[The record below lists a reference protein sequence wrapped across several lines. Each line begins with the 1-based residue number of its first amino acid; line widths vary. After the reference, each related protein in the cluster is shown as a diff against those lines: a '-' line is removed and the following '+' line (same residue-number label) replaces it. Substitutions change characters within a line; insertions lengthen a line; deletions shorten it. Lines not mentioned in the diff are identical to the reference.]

1 MITLTAV
8 RPACNLPIRA
18 ARALPGPG
26 FRRYAGEESRAAE
39 IWKTSKGSIRMGP
52 WDDNSA
58 IAAGPRF
65 CPHCR
70 LEGPDE
76 AVLSPSAAA
85 RCVLGA
91 IADLRA
97 ILEHTAWAARPKH
110 EIELEAWSP
119 ELASG
124 QPGEGTIEWVTVG
137 TFADAMR
144 AQGPRIRLEA
154 EGIPTVLQGER
165 MGSRSMYAVA
175 TGGLKLQV
183 PRPLEADA
191 RVLLSQS
198 WTSPVSEMTSTTP
211 GKSCLRAGRAP
222 AQGHEGRDHLP
233 LARPPLMALIT
244 LLLGLIRQE

>member
-1 MITLTAV
+1 MGRQL
-8 RPACNLPIRA
+8 RDRRRA
-18 ARALPGPG
+18 AILPALPARGAGRGCALPRV
-26 FRRYAGEESRAAE
+26 RRLAA
-39 IWKTSKGSIRMGP
+39 SSGLLR
-52 WDDNSA
+52 
-58 IAAGPRF
+58 
-65 CPHCR
+65 
-70 LEGPDE
+70 
-76 AVLSPSAAA
+76 
-85 RCVLGA
+85 
-91 IADLRA
+91 DLRA
-97 ILEHTAWAARPKH
+97 ILEHTARAPCPKH

-137 TFADAMR
+137 TFADAMQ

-198 WTSPVSEMTSTTP
+198 WTSPVSEDDLDDAWEELAPEPARS
-211 GKSCLRAGRAP
+211 GAGS
-222 AQGHEGRDHLP
+222 
-233 LARPPLMALIT
+233 
-244 LLLGLIRQE
+244 

>member
-1 MITLTAV
+1 
-8 RPACNLPIRA
+8 
-18 ARALPGPG
+18 
-26 FRRYAGEESRAAE
+26 
-39 IWKTSKGSIRMGP
+39 MGP

-70 LEGPDE
+70 REGPDE
-76 AVLSPSAAA
+76 AVLCPECGGSLRPRGYCAICERSWNAPP
-85 RCVLGA
+85 GA
-91 IADLRA
+91 PC
-97 ILEHTAWAARPKH
+97 PKH

-137 TFADAMR
+137 TFADAMQ

-198 WTSPVSEMTSTTP
+198 WTSPVSEDDLDDAWDELAPEP
-211 GKSCLRAGRAP
+211 GALRRRVMKGVIIFLLL
-222 AQGHEGRDHLP
+222 GP
-233 LARPPLMALIT
+233 LWMALIT
-244 LLLGLIRQE
+244 LLLGLIPQE